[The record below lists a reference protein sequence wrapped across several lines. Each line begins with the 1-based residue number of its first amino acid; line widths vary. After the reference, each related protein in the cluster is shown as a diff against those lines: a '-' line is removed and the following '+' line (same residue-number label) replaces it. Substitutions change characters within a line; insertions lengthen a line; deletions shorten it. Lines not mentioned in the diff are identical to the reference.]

1 MTNAQ
6 VRERIEVPTVVSQE
20 QVDFYVANG
29 YLAVPDL
36 LGADELAELK
46 QDIIKLAR
54 GGYPNQTI
62 QPVPDDLNDEEA
74 LSKILAIHQPHY
86 VSPAMEKY
94 TRHPRISGVLS
105 QITGAHLAHWSGN
118 AKCMQS
124 MLFIKPPGYQGQSW
138 HQDENYIPTRDR
150 SLIGAWIAIDDANV
164 DNGCMWVISQRAGY
178 LYPTRKHGNPD
189 EFDTHD
195 DMATGFDGSPQI
207 PVEVKAG
214 SVVFFNGYLLHQSL
228 LNRTQAS
235 YRRVLVNHYLSS
247 ESLLPWVKTAEGLP
261 VARAEM
267 RRVIPVAGV
276 DPYAWKGYEKQPA
289 SETRLYIRKARYDND
304 RAPDM
309 MQPKNGKR
317 S

>member
-1 MTNAQ
+1 MS
-6 VRERIEVPTVVSQE
+6 ERIEVPTVVEQE
-20 QVDFYVANG
+20 QVEFYVDNG

-36 LGADELAELK
+36 LDAAELDELK
-46 QDIIKLAR
+46 RDIVKVAR
-54 GGYPNQTI
+54 GGYPNLTI
-62 QPVPDDLNDEEA
+62 EPVPPVLSDEEV

-86 VSPAMEKY
+86 VSPIMEKY
-94 TRHPRISGVLS
+94 TRHPMISGVLS

-118 AKCMQS
+118 VKCMQS

-150 SLIGAWIAIDDANV
+150 SLVGAWIAIDDAYV
-164 DNGCMWVISQRAGY
+164 ENGCMWVIPGSQRRGY
-178 LYPTRKHGNPD
+178 LYPTRRHGNPD

-195 DMATGFDGSPQI
+195 EMATGFDESPQV

-228 LNRTQAS
+228 RNRTKDS

-247 ESLLPWVKTAEGLP
+247 ESLLPWIKTSDEQP
-261 VARAEM
+261 VARVDV

-276 DPYAWKGYEKQPA
+276 DPYAWKGYEKSPA
-289 SETRLYIRKARYDND
+289 EETRLYIRKATFDEE
-304 RAPDM
+304 
-309 MQPKNGKR
+309 
-317 S
+317 

>member
-1 MTNAQ
+1 MS
-6 VRERIEVPTVVSQE
+6 ERIEVPTVVEQE
-20 QVDFYVANG
+20 QVEFYVDNG
-29 YLAVPDL
+29 YLAVSNL
-36 LGADELAELK
+36 LDAAELDELK
-46 QDIIKLAR
+46 RDIVKVAR
-54 GGYPNQTI
+54 GGYPNLTI
-62 QPVPDDLNDEEA
+62 EPVPPELSDEEV

-86 VSPAMEKY
+86 VSPVMEKY

-118 AKCMQS
+118 VKCMQS

-150 SLIGAWIAIDDANV
+150 SLIGAWIAIDDAYV
-164 DNGCMWVISQRAGY
+164 ENGCMWVIPGSQRSGY
-178 LYPTRKHGNPD
+178 LYPTRRHGKPE

-195 DMATGFDGSPQI
+195 EMATGFDETPQI

-228 LNRTQAS
+228 RNRTEDS

-247 ESLLPWVKTAEGLP
+247 ESLLPWVKMSDEQP
-261 VARAEM
+261 VARVDV

-276 DPYAWKGYEKQPA
+276 DPYAWKGYEKSPA
-289 SETRLYIRKARYDND
+289 EETRLYIRKARFDEE
-304 RAPDM
+304 
-309 MQPKNGKR
+309 
-317 S
+317 

>member
-1 MTNAQ
+1 MS
-6 VRERIEVPTVVSQE
+6 ERIDVPTVVNKE
-20 QVDFYVANG
+20 QVEFYVDNG
-29 YLAVPDL
+29 YLAVSNL
-36 LGADELAELK
+36 LDAAELDELK
-46 QDIIKLAR
+46 RDIVKVAR
-54 GGYPNQTI
+54 GGYPNLTI
-62 QPVPDDLNDEEA
+62 DPVPPEFSDEEV

-86 VSPAMEKY
+86 VSPIMEKY

-118 AKCMQS
+118 VKCMQS

-150 SLIGAWIAIDDANV
+150 SLIGAWIAIDDAYVENR
-164 DNGCMWVISQRAGY
+164 CMWVIPGSQRPGY
-178 LYPTRKHGNPD
+178 LYPTRRHGNPD

-195 DMATGFDGSPQI
+195 EMATGFDESPQI

-228 LNRTQAS
+228 RNRTEDS

-247 ESLLPWVKTAEGLP
+247 ESLLPWVKMSDEQP
-261 VARAEM
+261 VARVDV

-276 DPYAWKGYEKQPA
+276 DPYAWKGYEKSPA
-289 SETRLYIRKARYDND
+289 EETRLYIRKATFDEE
-304 RAPDM
+304 
-309 MQPKNGKR
+309 
-317 S
+317 

>member
-1 MTNAQ
+1 MTYAQ
-6 VRERIEVPTVVSQE
+6 VSERIEVPTVVSQD
-20 QVDFYVANG
+20 QVDFYVDSG

-36 LGADELAELK
+36 LGADKLAELK

-62 QPVPDDLNDEEA
+62 QPVADDLSDGEA

-94 TRHPRISGVLS
+94 SRHAKIGGVLS
-105 QITGAHLAHWSGN
+105 QIAGAHLAHWSGN
-118 AKCMQS
+118 VKCMQS

-150 SLIGAWIAIDDANV
+150 SLIGAWIAIDDAYV
-164 DNGCMWVISQRAGY
+164 DNGCMWVIPGSQRAGY
-178 LYPTRKHGNPD
+178 LYPTVKHGNPD

-195 DMATGFDGSPQI
+195 DMATGFDGSAQV

-214 SVVFFNGYLLHQSL
+214 GVVFFNGYLLHQSL
-228 LNRTQAS
+228 RNRTRAS
-235 YRRVLVNHYLSS
+235 YRRVLVSHYLSS

-261 VARAEM
+261 VARADM

-276 DPYAWKGYEKQPA
+276 EPYAWKGYERQPA
-289 SETRLYIRKARYDND
+289 SETRLYIRKARIDED
-304 RAPDM
+304 
-309 MQPKNGKR
+309 
-317 S
+317 

>member
-1 MTNAQ
+1 MGNGQAD
-6 VRERIEVPTVVSQE
+6 RSIEVPRIVDQD
-20 QVDFYVANG
+20 QVDFYVENG

-36 LGADELAELK
+36 LRADELAELK
-46 QDIIKLAR
+46 QDIIKVAR
-54 GGYPNQTI
+54 GGYPNRTI
-62 QPVPDDLNDEEA
+62 QSVPDELSDEEV

-86 VSPAMEKY
+86 VSPVMEKY

-118 AKCMQS
+118 VKCMQS

-150 SLIGAWIAIDDANV
+150 SLIGAWIAIDDAHV
-164 DNGCMWVISQRAGY
+164 ENGCMWVIPGSQRAGY
-178 LYPTRKHGNPD
+178 LYPTTKHEDPD

-195 DMATGFDGSPQI
+195 DMACGFDESPQI

-228 LNRTQAS
+228 RNRTQAH
-235 YRRVLVNHYLSS
+235 YRRVLVSHYLSS
-247 ESLLPWVKTAEGLP
+247 ESLLPWGRTEEGQP
-261 VARAEM
+261 VARADV

-276 DPYAWKGYEKQPA
+276 DPYAWKGYEQHA
-289 SETRLYIRKARYDND
+289 SADTRLYIRRARSE
-304 RAPDM
+304 
-309 MQPKNGKR
+309 K
-317 S
+317 

>member
-1 MTNAQ
+1 MNNAQ
-6 VRERIEVPTVVSQE
+6 VSERIEVPTFVSQE
-20 QVDFYVANG
+20 QVDFYVDNG

-62 QPVPDDLNDEEA
+62 EPVPDDLNDEEV
-74 LSKILAIHQPHY
+74 LSKILAIHQPHF

-118 AKCMQS
+118 VKCMQS

-138 HQDENYIPTRDR
+138 RQNENYIPTRDR
-150 SLIGAWIAIDDANV
+150 SLIGAWIAIDDAYV
-164 DNGCMWVISQRAGY
+164 DNGCMWVIPGSQRAGY
-178 LYPTRKHGNPD
+178 LYPTGKHGNAD

-195 DMATGFDGSPQI
+195 DMATGFDESPQI
-207 PVEVKAG
+207 PVEVEAG

-228 LNRTQAS
+228 RNRTQAS
-235 YRRVLVNHYLSS
+235 YRRVLVHHYLSS
-247 ESLLPWVKTAEGLP
+247 ESLPPWVKTAEGLP
-261 VARAEM
+261 VARADM
-267 RRVIPVAGV
+267 RRAIPVAGV
-276 DPYAWKGYEKQPA
+276 DPYAWKGYK
-289 SETRLYIRKARYDND
+289 
-304 RAPDM
+304 
-309 MQPKNGKR
+309 KNRVWYQALDSQGQV
-317 S
+317 

>member
-1 MTNAQ
+1 MRAGEQ
-6 VRERIEVPTVVSQE
+6 MSDRIDVPTVVNQE
-20 QVDFYVANG
+20 QVEFYVDNG

-36 LGADELAELK
+36 LDAAELDELK
-46 QDIIKLAR
+46 RDIVIVAR
-54 GGYPNQTI
+54 GGYPNLTI
-62 QPVPDDLNDEEA
+62 EPVPPELSDEEV

-86 VSPAMEKY
+86 VSPIMEKY

-118 AKCMQS
+118 VKCMQS

-150 SLIGAWIAIDDANV
+150 SLIGAWIAIDDAYV
-164 DNGCMWVISQRAGY
+164 ENGCMWVIPCSQRPGY
-178 LYPTRKHGNPD
+178 LYPTRRHGNPD

-195 DMATGFDGSPQI
+195 EMATGFDESPQI

-228 LNRTQAS
+228 RNRTEDS

-247 ESLLPWVKTAEGLP
+247 ESLLPWVKTSDEQP
-261 VARAEM
+261 VARVDV

-276 DPYAWKGYEKQPA
+276 DPYAWKGYEMSPA
-289 SETRLYIRKARYDND
+289 EETRLYIRNARFDEE
-304 RAPDM
+304 
-309 MQPKNGKR
+309 
-317 S
+317 